1 MQVDEELSRQ
11 AVEQANDA
19 FYRAFEALDLKAMD
33 HVWADRPYTA
43 VIHPGREIL
52 SGWPDVR
59 QSWSEIFE
67 GTEKIRFRLSEL
79 HVEVRGRLAFATA
92 HEHIRHGDDVL
103 VSLQATNLFE
113 FLEGRWQLIL
123 HHSSPISDDAGDPDT
138 DYLQ

>member
-1 MQVDEELSRQ
+1 MLVDEEASRQ

-33 HVWADRPYTA
+33 RVWADRPYSA
-43 VIHPGREIL
+43 VVHPGREII
-52 SGWPDVR
+52 SGWAEVR
-59 QSWSEIFE
+59 ASWGEIFE
-67 GTEKIRFRLSEL
+67 GTESIRFRLSDRQ
-79 HVEVRGRLAFATA
+79 VEVRSRLAFVTA

-113 FLEGRWQLIL
+113 FLDGHWRLIL